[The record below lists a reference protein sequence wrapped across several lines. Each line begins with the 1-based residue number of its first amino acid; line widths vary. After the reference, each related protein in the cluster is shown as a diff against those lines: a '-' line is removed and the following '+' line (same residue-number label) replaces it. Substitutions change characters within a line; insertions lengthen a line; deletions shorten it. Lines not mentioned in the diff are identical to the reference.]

1 MTTTAIATPRLK
13 RQGLPSSKKS
23 HEAPKYARAYRSMT
37 DDELVE
43 LTRAGEP
50 AAFGELVRRY
60 QNKVNSLA
68 LRITKSE
75 TDAQEVV
82 QEVFL
87 NAYAKIDSFKGTA
100 AFSSWLYR
108 VAANGALMLLRSRKK
123 DAYELWENGVFRS
136 EQIVG
141 QPAEWS
147 VLADQ
152 MMERKQLAQL
162 LEQEFAALPDR
173 YRKILSL
180 RELEG
185 LSNREISSSLGL
197 SVAAV
202 KSRLH
207 RARLMLRKRLSACP
221 GLEARYAVGAAH

>member
-1 MTTTAIATPRLK
+1 MTTTAVTTARVQRKVMRSSPLKGGARL
-13 RQGLPSSKKS
+13 GS
-23 HEAPKYARAYRSMT
+23 AYRAYS
-37 DDELVE
+37 DDDLVA
-43 LTRAGEP
+43 LTRGGEP

-60 QNKVNSLA
+60 QTKVNSLA

-82 QEVFL
+82 QDVFL
-87 NAYAKIDSFKGTA
+87 NAYAKLDSFKGTA

-123 DAYELWENGVFRS
+123 DAYELWENGVFHS
-136 EQIVG
+136 EQAIG
-141 QPAEWS
+141 QPAAWS
-147 VLADQ
+147 RLADH
-152 MMERKQLAQL
+152 MIERKQLARL
-162 LEQEFAALPDR
+162 LEQEFAALPER
-173 YRKILSL
+173 YRTILSL

-185 LSNREISSSLGL
+185 LSNKEIARTLEL

-207 RARLMLRKRLSACP
+207 RARLMLRKRLIASPVVA
-221 GLEARYAVGAAH
+221 GFHLN